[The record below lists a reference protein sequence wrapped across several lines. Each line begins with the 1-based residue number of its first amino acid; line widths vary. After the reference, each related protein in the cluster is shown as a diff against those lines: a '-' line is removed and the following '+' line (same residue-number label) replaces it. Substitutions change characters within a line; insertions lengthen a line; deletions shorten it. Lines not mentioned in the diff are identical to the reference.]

1 MTNVIKVNVAGTY
14 VNLTNCIVKM
24 VKMCYS
30 YGLVAWVRWLD
41 ELEIRLNSVQL
52 GWNVIAA
59 VTNVIRVNV
68 PDILHL
74 LKMAK
79 KPTFKA
85 EILLIWTIVARTNVA
100 GTNLTMRK
108 VVAKAD
114 FEVWSKSGQ

>member
-1 MTNVIKVNVAGTY
+1 MLLRFAAMTNVIKVNVAGTY

-74 LKMAK
+74 LKMA
-79 KPTFKA
+79 
-85 EILLIWTIVARTNVA
+85 R
-100 GTNLTMRK
+100 NLPLKLRYC
-108 VVAKAD
+108 
-114 FEVWSKSGQ
+114 